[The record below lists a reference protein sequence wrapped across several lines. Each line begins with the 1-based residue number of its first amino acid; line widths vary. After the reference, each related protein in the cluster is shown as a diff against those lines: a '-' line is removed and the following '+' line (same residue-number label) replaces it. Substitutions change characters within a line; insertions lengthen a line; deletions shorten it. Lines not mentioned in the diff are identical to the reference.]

1 MLDVVGDGPVV
12 LTAAHLAVVLAAAA
26 GFAQLFSP

>member
-1 MLDVVGDGPVV
+1 VDISAV
-12 LTAAHLAVVLAAAA
+12 LSAADLGFVLAAAA